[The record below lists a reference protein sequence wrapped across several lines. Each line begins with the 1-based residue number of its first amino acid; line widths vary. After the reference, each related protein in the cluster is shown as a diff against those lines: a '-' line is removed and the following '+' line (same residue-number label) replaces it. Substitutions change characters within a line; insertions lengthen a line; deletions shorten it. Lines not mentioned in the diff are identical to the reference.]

1 MPSNAKLVPVA
12 ALALLVL
19 PRAPADARSGGY
31 GDYDATGTVSWYGEE
46 LTGRRTASGDR
57 FDPAAIT
64 LAHRTLPLGSFV
76 EVTALSTGRTII
88 ARVNDRG
95 PGRRDRVADLSR
107 GAMQA
112 LGAMGRSTASVRLR
126 AVRPDP
132 LQIAAL
138 RAARFDRTPAFPV
151 SAKLESARST
161 RGYSLQVATFSSEM
175 RARSLARA
183 LGGSVV
189 SAGTSWRVKLG
200 PYKGANAL
208 QRARDA
214 AAARGYGDARILAED

>member
-1 MPSNAKLVPVA
+1 MPSNARFAPVA
-12 ALALLVL
+12 ALTLLL
-19 PRAPADARSGGY
+19 APAAANARTAGHDSY
-31 GDYDATGTVSWYGEE
+31 EATGTVSWYGEE

-64 LAHRTLPLGSFV
+64 IAHRTLPLGSFV
-76 EVTALSTGRTII
+76 EITALDTGRTII

-112 LGAMGRSTASVRLR
+112 LGTMGRSTASVRLR
-126 AVRPDP
+126 AVTPDP

-138 RAARFDRTPAFPV
+138 RVARFDRTPPFPV
-151 SAKLESARST
+151 KLAAFTDEHA
-161 RGYSLQVATFSSEM
+161 YSIRIATFSSEA
-175 RARSLARA
+175 RARSLAGA
-183 LGGSVV
+183 LSGNAMPAGGL
-189 SAGTSWRVKLG
+189 WQVKLG
-200 PYKGANAL
+200 PYRGAAV